1 MIKTLQNQVTA
12 LAAMTQAVRLVQEIA
27 HQGKYQEEQSIP
39 LVHSLLQI
47 EAADIHAIYGDRRQ
61 LLPGLTLL
69 AEQLGSESRVDTEL
83 ARYATTLIFLERS
96 LMKNPETLTTLREGL
111 ERAQVKAAHFG
122 IDHEH
127 LVTALADVYQNS
139 LSKIRPKI
147 IVHGTRRHLS
157 SQLHADRIRCMLL
170 AAVRAAVLWRQCGGT
185 RWKLLFE
192 RSSIQREAKRLLQEI
207 GD

>member
-12 LAAMTQAVRLVQEIA
+12 LAALTQAVRLVQEIA
-27 HQGKYQEEQSIP
+27 HQGKYHEERATP

-47 EAADIHAIYGDRRQ
+47 EAADINAVYGDPRQ
-61 LLPGLTLL
+61 LLPGLSLL
-69 AEQLGSESRVDTEL
+69 ADQLGGESRVDTEL

-96 LMKNPETLTTLREGL
+96 LMKNHGTMMTLREGL
-111 ERAQVKAAHFG
+111 EQAQVKAAHFG

-127 LVTALADVYQNS
+127 LVTALADVYQNT

-157 SQLHADRIRCMLL
+157 SELHTDRIRCLLL

-192 RSSIQREAKRLLQEI
+192 RGSIQREARRLRQEL
-207 GD
+207 GG